1 MSQHDWPSSRARAPA
16 FPWDAQPRA
25 PARRG
30 APSLSDDGHDA
41 APVAKPALALV
52 PVQFGVGAF
61 RAPIPRVMLATAVR
75 APRPRRVAARDGQL
89 LRVLHSSVAR

>member
-30 APSLSDDGHDA
+30 APSLSDDDA
-41 APVAKPALALV
+41 IVAQPAKPALALV

-61 RAPIPRVMLATAVR
+61 RAPIPRAMLATAVR
-75 APRPRRVAARDGQL
+75 APRPRRAAMLDGQF
-89 LRVLHSSVAR
+89 AG